1 MNRGDLVNKGL
12 IWKGQPGSDQPLP
25 ANRTIIVSG
34 LGRSG
39 TSMVATL
46 LAELGIISADDAYE
60 ETLDD
65 REFLHLLKFRQ
76 VDEFRTAIAQRNQ
89 RSSVWGFKLPSI
101 HGYLEPPDLLA
112 FRNPRLV
119 ITVRDVVAV
128 AERHAIAEHADPLL
142 SFFEAADGL
151 ADLIRFLRAVICPT
165 LLVSYEKAVSLHD
178 EFITALCQ
186 FCGCPIDDAL
196 RDRLAAIIHPNKLEY
211 ARTARRR
218 YDGNIDGMFNGN
230 LVGWCRE
237 IGEAAPVRL
246 DLLVDGEIRS
256 SFLAGQSRDDLKRA
270 GIGDGSHG
278 FTASTEGLGIIP
290 ASILSVR
297 VSGRTFEIP
306 GSGKA
311 AWEYWR

>member
-1 MNRGDLVNKGL
+1 MEHADLVNKGL
-12 IWKGQPGSDQPLP
+12 IWKDQPGTDQPLP

-39 TSMVATL
+39 TSMVAAL
-46 LAELGIISADDAYE
+46 LAELGIISACDAYE

-65 REFLHLLKFRQ
+65 REFLHLLKFRRADQ
-76 VDEFRTAIAQRNQ
+76 FRVAIAQRNH

-101 HGYLEPPDLLA
+101 HGYMPPTEILA

-119 ITVRDVVAV
+119 ITLRDVVAV
-128 AERHAIAEHADPLL
+128 AERHAIAEHADPLS

-151 ADLIRFLRAVICPT
+151 ADLIRFLRAAACPI
-165 LLVSYEKAVSLHD
+165 LLVSYEKAISLHD

-196 RDRLAAIIHPNKLEY
+196 RDRLAAIIHPNNMEY

-218 YDGNIDGMFNGN
+218 FDGNIDGIFNGN
-230 LVGWCRE
+230 LIGWCRE

-256 SFLAGQSRDDLKRA
+256 SFLAGQSRDDLKHA

-278 FTASTEGLGIIP
+278 FAASIEGLGIIP
-290 ASILSVR
+290 ASVLSVR